1 MRRRHLR
8 RQFAGIK
15 AVVRERWGVG
25 VARPE
30 LTGHHDAQHLG
41 RADAE
46 HVSGEGAA
54 GGRVAVGAHSKQAG
68 LEMAALGQHDVADAL
83 RVVKAIDT
91 DFAHPVARD
100 AQDLAA
106 VVVVFGQVMVGD
118 HDYLRGIPDFRAQ
131 PLEHRLQAARA
142 ARVVH
147 HRQVD
152 LASHDLA
159 RPDPRAASGAG
170 DELLGES
177 LLHPCSRDSFS
188 ALSGGFTKLD
198 RRLTA
203 AMPAVSRSLIAI
215 SADLAMRV
223 MPFTIGAPSMLA
235 PRSAP
240 NSIIGRPPAGT
251 ITSAPASSRMRHS
264 RSHFGA
270 SLAFAASLAKESM
283 KSATVACTART
294 PTTRLWMP

>member
-8 RQFAGIK
+8 RQFAGMK

-30 LTGHHDAQHLG
+30 LDVL
-41 RADAE
+41 
-46 HVSGEGAA
+46 
-54 GGRVAVGAHSKQAG
+54 
-68 LEMAALGQHDVADAL
+68 LEV
-83 RVVKAIDT
+83 
-91 DFAHPVARD
+91 VARHVVGCD
-100 AQDLAA
+100 QPGLTAELGGHVAEGHALLHREAADRRAAVFDRLVLAA
-106 VVVVFGQVMVGD
+106 VHAEPADQEQHHV
-118 HDYLRGIPDFRAQ
+118 LRGDARREDTVELHPDGVRHLEPDLAGHHGAQ

-147 HRQVD
+147 HRKVD

-159 RPDPRAASGAG
+159 RRDVRAACGAG

-177 LLHPCSRDSFS
+177 LLHPCSRNSFS
-188 ALSGGFTKLD
+188 ALYGGFTKLD

-270 SLAFAASLAKESM
+270 RFFFASSLANGSM

-294 PTTRLWMP
+294 TTTPLWMT